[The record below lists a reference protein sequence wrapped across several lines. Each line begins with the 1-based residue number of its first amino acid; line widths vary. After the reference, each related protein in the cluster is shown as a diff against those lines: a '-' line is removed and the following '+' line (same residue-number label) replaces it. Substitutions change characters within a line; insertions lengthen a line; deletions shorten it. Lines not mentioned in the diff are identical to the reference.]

1 MMWSYRS
8 AGLRTEGDTTMAEQ
22 TESSTYRQAHEAA
35 SKAVLDL
42 ITDSVKEIRE
52 SERTLGAQTDRTRD
66 LAYAYR
72 LIIGGPQPGSIEV
85 SK

>member
-1 MMWSYRS
+1 M
-8 AGLRTEGDTTMAEQ
+8 TEQ
-22 TESSTYRQAHEAA
+22 TESATYRQAHETA

-42 ITDSVKEIRE
+42 ITDSVKEIRK
-52 SERTLGAQTDRTRD
+52 SDRTLGAQADRTRD
-66 LAYAYR
+66 LAFAYR